1 MIDFAPRPYVPIYTP
16 SQLMSVIFPQKEGPL
31 FALVSNYFSF
41 NPLGTLAPLS
51 YPLPT
56 MMCKPFSLREDKYFV
71 QEQQKALCQLRTRRK
86 TTQMETYVCHLEL
99 DTHYL

>member
-41 NPLGTLAPLS
+41 NPLGHVGTS
-51 YPLPT
+51 VLP
-56 MMCKPFSLREDKYFV
+56 PPNYDV
-71 QEQQKALCQLRTRRK
+71 
-86 TTQMETYVCHLEL
+86 
-99 DTHYL
+99 